1 MKLVPRK
8 RFFINIELALILGLC
23 EEWMVNVVVKLPYTR
38 FQKAGI
44 LMLGTAGVFA
54 LLTEVVRP
62 IAEGTLKTVSKADQ
76 GSQLSRLIIHVG
88 ILALIFFIYL
98 GVFF

>member
-1 MKLVPRK
+1 MNLVPRK
-8 RFFINIELALILGLC
+8 KFFINIELALILGLC
-23 EEWMVNVVVKLPYTR
+23 EEWMITIIIKLPYTR
-38 FQKAGI
+38 YQKAGI

-62 IAEGTLKTVSKADQ
+62 LVEGTLKTVSKADQ
-76 GSQLSRLIIHVG
+76 GSQISRLVIHIG
-88 ILALIFFIYL
+88 ILALMFFVYL